1 MAIQFLNAVDVTGEV
16 QGTSLDINGN
26 ADISGNLGVGTS
38 SPGASLH
45 VASTTTDYVAKF
57 SHSTATGYAPGSIL
71 LQAGQSDS
79 RGQGLFHYNTEADD
93 SWFTGVPYNVT
104 STKWVVAHKADT
116 TFNPDVAQTSHAILT
131 IDSSDDSATF
141 AGNVTLSG
149 IILDGNT
156 ITGVDDSGEFTDN
169 DAHIMTSAGIND
181 RFAQINAD
189 TTGSSGSC
197 TGNAATATLAT
208 DATNLNATD
217 DRDMAP
223 EDYGFTNDFR
233 VFFTSKEGLE
243 DGTSTGSNWMD
254 AIYINSYSDASG
266 HDANVLAFDKSTK
279 AIYHYQADQAATN
292 WGTAKQLAYTD
303 SDISGD
309 TTGTAAIA
317 TTITVADESSDTSC
331 NVLFATAATGNLA
344 PKSGTNLTFN
354 SSSGVLTATSFAG
367 ALTGNVTGNCSGT
380 AATVTGAAQTNIT
393 SLGTLSSVTVSG
405 NINANGNIV
414 GDDGT
419 SITNIDNIQLDNV
432 MADADTTTRIGLGST
447 SMEFLVADS
456 DVMDLNETTL
466 NVSGILVAKK
476 HKLAKTSNTDGNADG
491 DIVYFGATTSMD
503 TGKIYYLNSSGNWA
517 LADADA
523 ESTAKGMLG
532 VALGAASDT
541 NGVLIRG
548 MVTLDTDPGTIG
560 DTLFLSTT
568 AGVATSTA
576 PSGNGDIVRVIGYCL
591 DSTNGQIYFNPDGT
605 FVEVTA

>member
-1 MAIQFLNAVDVTGEV
+1 MATHKIKADLDVDGEV

-26 ADISGNLGVGTS
+26 ADISGNLTGLDQVN
-38 SPGASLH
+38 
-45 VASTTTDYVAKF
+45 STTYIIGGHTIND
-57 SHSTATGYAPGSIL
+57 IDR
-71 LQAGQSDS
+71 AGEFVDS
-79 RGQGLFHYNTEADD
+79 SEH
-93 SWFTGVPYNVT
+93 
-104 STKWVVAHKADT
+104 
-116 TFNPDVAQTSHAILT
+116 ILT
-131 IDSSDDSATF
+131 SA
-141 AGNVTLSG
+141 AAK
-149 IILDGNT
+149 DY
-156 ITGVDDSGEFTDN
+156 
-169 DAHIMTSAGIND
+169 
-181 RFAQINAD
+181 FAQINAN

-197 TGNAATATLAT
+197 TGNAATATTLAT
-208 DATNLNATD
+208 ARNIGGVSFNGSAAINLPGVNTGGNQDTTGTAAQANNLQAFD

-223 EDYGFTNDFR
+223 EDLSYSDDLKL
-233 VFFTSKEGLE
+233 FFSAKEGLE
-243 DGTSTGSNWMD
+243 DGTSTGSDWQD
-254 AIYINSYSDASG
+254 VLVLNSYSDSSG
-266 HDANVLAFDKSTK
+266 GNANILAFDKSAQK
-279 AIYHYQADQAATN
+279 IRHYQAGLSASN
-292 WGTAKQLAYTD
+292 WGTAKELAYTD
-303 SDISGD
+303 SDISGN
-309 TTGTAAIA
+309 TSGTAAIA

-354 SSSGVLTATSFAG
+354 SSSGVLTATGFAG

-414 GDDGT
+414 GDDST

-466 NVSGILVAKK
+466 NVSGTLVAKK

-503 TGKIYYLNSSGNWA
+503 TGKIYYFNSSGNWA

>member
-1 MAIQFLNAVDVTGEV
+1 V
-16 QGTSLDINGN
+16 
-26 ADISGNLGVGTS
+26 
-38 SPGASLH
+38 
-45 VASTTTDYVAKF
+45 
-57 SHSTATGYAPGSIL
+57 
-71 LQAGQSDS
+71 
-79 RGQGLFHYNTEADD
+79 
-93 SWFTGVPYNVT
+93 FTGDRDANVIHRQDET
-104 STKWVVAHKADT
+104 
-116 TFNPDVAQTSHAILT
+116 
-131 IDSSDDSATF
+131 
-141 AGNVTLSG
+141 SG
-149 IILDGNT
+149 IMNT
-156 ITGVDDSGEFTDN
+156 NFQQWDSN
-169 DAHIMTSAGIND
+169 TS
-181 RFAQINAD
+181 D
-189 TTGSSGSC
+189 TTGKWQWQHGDGSG
-197 TGNAATATLAT
+197 
-208 DATNLNATD
+208 
-217 DRDMAP
+217 
-223 EDYGFTNDFR
+223 
-233 VFFTSKEGLE
+233 
-243 DGTSTGSNWMD
+243 GSLV
-254 AIYINSYSDASG
+254 
-266 HDANVLAFDKSTK
+266 NVMVL
-279 AIYHYQADQAATN
+279 DQ
-292 WGTAKQLAYTD
+292 G
-303 SDISGD
+303 
-309 TTGTAAIA
+309 
-317 TTITVADESSDTSC
+317 
-331 NVLFATAATGNLA
+331 GNL
-344 PKSGTNLTFN
+344 SGLT
-354 SSSGVLTATSFAG
+354 T
-367 ALTGNVTGNCSGT
+367 
-380 AATVTGAAQTNIT
+380 
-393 SLGTLSSVTVSG
+393 VTVSG

-414 GDDGT
+414 GDDST

-466 NVSGILVAKK
+466 NVSGTLVAKK